1 MLAVPDTAGYDSLC
15 MLSAPDDHGGVMY
28 AAVGFLGAMV
38 TVYDEHGSTYEI
50 DEPST
55 WKQYLQSRWFD
66 EWTEVLV
73 KEVTKLEDLETWV
86 RVPAS
91 WAEGHA
97 VHRCRIVFKNKLT
110 ASKTLDRRKARVT
123 LDGSRFKQF
132 VDYLEHFA
140 SGCGFGTFRFLAV
153 RLRED
158 AWIRFAFDVTNAFP
172 HEDIDQHTFMEL
184 PRGPFDWTD
193 PVTGEPQV
201 ALIQKNLYG
210 TPSGPRTFT
219 KGSVKYHLSIGFSNS
234 AVEQTAFARS
244 DDNHGIRCAMY
255 VDEGFGGASDMD
267 TALWYR
273 AKLQEKY
280 ELTWRWKWENLL
292 GFGVE
297 DEPDKPLAFTSEKY
311 VRTMMDKFLP
321 GERGVKQDR
330 KSASRESILGLPDI
344 PLPELGS
351 ADDIAMRGMQE
362 EGRSL
367 CGGLGHLAR
376 GRPDIMIDHALAAQ
390 CMARMTYE
398 ARDHCYDML
407 RYANAVPMK
416 LEYPS
421 TVLAE
426 RPERVT
432 PSLYREP
439 VRPYDVEI
447 DYDLWGVGDVG
458 MKKHTVMKAKSMGGY
473 AVMYGGGVLESK
485 SYRFHTVIL
494 DSTAG
499 ETVVACRLGNRL
511 VFYRR
516 LGRFWGNP
524 PLGPTP
530 LFTDNDGTWYVARD
544 AAGATRMNYVI
555 NHVRM
560 LQQLETSGETRA
572 FQVDRALN
580 PADVLASWR
589 DAQSR
594 ARHYTLLMG
603 NPAKARRMW
612 IESATYKQWRPA
624 KIVPV
629 PVPPPDVKSLVKPA
643 GKPSPDKPEPSESEA

>member
-1 MLAVPDTAGYDSLC
+1 
-15 MLSAPDDHGGVMY
+15 
-28 AAVGFLGAMV
+28 
-38 TVYDEHGSTYEI
+38 
-50 DEPST
+50 
-55 WKQYLQSRWFD
+55 
-66 EWTEVLV
+66 
-73 KEVTKLEDLETWV
+73 
-86 RVPAS
+86 
-91 WAEGHA
+91 
-97 VHRCRIVFKNKLT
+97 
-110 ASKTLDRRKARVT
+110 
-123 LDGSRFKQF
+123 
-132 VDYLEHFA
+132 
-140 SGCGFGTFRFLAV
+140 
-153 RLRED
+153 
-158 AWIRFAFDVTNAFP
+158 
-172 HEDIDQHTFMEL
+172 
-184 PRGPFDWTD
+184 
-193 PVTGEPQV
+193 
-201 ALIQKNLYG
+201 
-210 TPSGPRTFT
+210 
-219 KGSVKYHLSIGFSNS
+219 
-234 AVEQTAFARS
+234 
-244 DDNHGIRCAMY
+244 
-255 VDEGFGGASDMD
+255 
-267 TALWYR
+267 
-273 AKLQEKY
+273 
-280 ELTWRWKWENLL
+280 
-292 GFGVE
+292 
-297 DEPDKPLAFTSEKY
+297 
-311 VRTMMDKFLP
+311 
-321 GERGVKQDR
+321 
-330 KSASRESILGLPDI
+330 
-344 PLPELGS
+344 
-351 ADDIAMRGMQE
+351 
-362 EGRSL
+362 
-367 CGGLGHLAR
+367 
-376 GRPDIMIDHALAAQ
+376 
-390 CMARMTYE
+390 
-398 ARDHCYDML
+398 
-407 RYANAVPMK
+407 
-416 LEYPS
+416 
-421 TVLAE
+421 
-426 RPERVT
+426 
-432 PSLYREP
+432 
-439 VRPYDVEI
+439 
-447 DYDLWGVGDVG
+447 